1 MKVTQPYFIITENT
15 NWQGQFETEQAARN
29 HIEQYN
35 KGVQG
40 KILKVV
46 VVDDVEGQQK
56 VAE

>member
-46 VVDDVEGQQK
+46 VVDDVE
-56 VAE
+56 VL